1 MTFYSRKWVKP
12 EELNANG
19 SLFGGTLLRWI
30 DEEAYIYATCQ
41 LGSNRI
47 VTKYMSEINF
57 LNSARL
63 GDIIEIGM
71 EALHFGRTSITMK
84 GIARNKLTQQ
94 AIITI
99 EKMVFVLLDE
109 NGRPTPHGKS
119 KATQA

>member
-19 SLFGGTLLRWI
+19 SLFGGTLLRWM

-41 LGSNRI
+41 LDNNRI

-57 LNSARL
+57 VNSARL

-71 EALHFGRTSITMK
+71 EAITFGTTSITMR

-94 AIITI
+94 PIITI
-99 EKMVFVLLDE
+99 DKMVFVMVDE
-109 NGRPTPHGKS
+109 DGKPAPHGKS
-119 KATQA
+119 KVTS

>member
-19 SLFGGTLLRWI
+19 SLFGGTLLRWM

-41 LGSNRI
+41 LDNNRI

-57 LNSARL
+57 VNSARL

-71 EALHFGRTSITMK
+71 EAITFGTTSITMR

-94 AIITI
+94 PIII
-99 EKMVFVLLDE
+99 IDKMVFVMVDE
-109 NGRPTPHGKS
+109 DGKPAPHGKS
-119 KATQA
+119 KVTS